1 MSTRS
6 FGEPIKRN
14 EDRRLLTGQALFI
27 DDVELPGML
36 HAALLRS
43 PVAHARIVK
52 IDVARALQRPGV
64 VAAYVAGDLG
74 DYWQHGPVLVPPPP
88 IAGIVFHARTQV
100 PLAKDKVR
108 HVSEPLVIVIA
119 ESRYLAEDA
128 LDDIDVEFDQLD
140 AVVDLEQALG
150 AGSALVH
157 DDLDSNL
164 SAHVRQTKGHY
175 DAAAAKADC
184 IIRRRFRYEHGIS
197 SPIETRGVV
206 AQWDARASQMTIW
219 DTTQAPVFVRNGLAG
234 VLGLNERQVRV
245 IAPFVG
251 GGFGPKIMM
260 FYPEEVLL
268 PWVSMQLNRPVKWI
282 EDRLEHF
289 FATTH
294 ERGQIHDAEI
304 ALSHDGRILG
314 IKDVFL
320 HDGGA
325 YDPYGLTVPIN
336 SQCTLL
342 GPYVVPNYDSTFTQV
357 FTNLPIVTPY
367 RGAGRQHGVFVMERL
382 LDFAAHELNIDPVEI
397 TVVESCIGDPPNP
410 RCRVLFS
417 IPDPC
422 HSHSAILDQDSAD
435 GLRQFYLVGGANERI
450 VAAIDGSQRAI
461 GRPQLILDAHS
472 LGDPGQKLFFR
483 GLVERH
489 VDASL

>member
-260 FYPEEVLL
+260 FYP
-268 PWVSMQLNRPVKWI
+268 
-282 EDRLEHF
+282 
-289 FATTH
+289 
-294 ERGQIHDAEI
+294 
-304 ALSHDGRILG
+304 
-314 IKDVFL
+314 
-320 HDGGA
+320 
-325 YDPYGLTVPIN
+325 
-336 SQCTLL
+336 
-342 GPYVVPNYDSTFTQV
+342 
-357 FTNLPIVTPY
+357 
-367 RGAGRQHGVFVMERL
+367 
-382 LDFAAHELNIDPVEI
+382 
-397 TVVESCIGDPPNP
+397 
-410 RCRVLFS
+410 
-417 IPDPC
+417 
-422 HSHSAILDQDSAD
+422 
-435 GLRQFYLVGGANERI
+435 
-450 VAAIDGSQRAI
+450 
-461 GRPQLILDAHS
+461 
-472 LGDPGQKLFFR
+472 
-483 GLVERH
+483 
-489 VDASL
+489 

>member
-1 MSTRS
+1 MSTRT

-36 HAALLRS
+36 HVAFLRS
-43 PVAHARIVK
+43 QVAHARILK
-52 IDVARALQRPGV
+52 IDVSKARRRPGV
-64 VAAYVAGDLG
+64 VAAYVADDLG
-74 DYWQHGPVLVPPPP
+74 EYWKPGPLLVPPPP
-88 IAGIVFHARTQV
+88 IAGIVFNERTQV
-100 PLAKDKVR
+100 PLAKHKVR
-108 HVSEPLVIVIA
+108 HVGEPLVIVIA
-119 ESRYLAEDA
+119 ESRYIAEDA
-128 LDDIDVEFDQLD
+128 LDDIDIELEQLP
-140 AVVDLEQALG
+140 AVVDLEQGLK
-150 AGSALVH
+150 AGTALVH
-157 DDLDSNL
+157 EDLGCNV
-164 SAHVRQTKGHY
+164 SAHVHQTKGNY
-175 DAAAAKADC
+175 TTAAAKADH
-184 IIRRRFRYEHGIS
+184 IIKRRFRYEHGIS

-206 AQWDARASQMTIW
+206 AQWDARARQMTIW

-234 VLGLNERQVRV
+234 ILGLNERNVRV

-268 PWVSMQLNRPVKWI
+268 PWVSMKLNRPIKWI

-294 ERGQIHDAEI
+294 ERGQIHDAEM
-304 ALSHDGRILG
+304 ALNNDGRILG

-342 GPYVVPNYDSTFTQV
+342 GPYLVPNYDSTFTQV

-382 LDFAAHELNIDPVEI
+382 LDLVAHELKIDYAEIRRRNLIPPDAFPYKNEIIYQDFSALEYDSGNYEPVLDMALEA
-397 TVVESCIGDPPNP
+397 IGYAE
-410 RCRVLFS
+410 F
-417 IPDPC
+417 
-422 HSHSAILDQDSAD
+422 
-435 GLRQFYLVGGANERI
+435 VGGGQAKFRE
-450 VAAIDGSQRAI
+450 Q
-461 GRPQLILDAHS
+461 GRC
-472 LGDPGQKLFFR
+472 
-483 GLVERH
+483 
-489 VDASL
+489 